1 VIEPEVKAA
10 VGAVASTV
18 IDNAVDVVAL
28 PAASVSVT
36 EISHV
41 PSARAANVQAFDVM
55 VHVTLVEPAFA
66 AVTTAVPENDPATL
80 IVGVL
85 SEVVLSVEELPESE
99 VVSRSGVAGVL
110 GAVVSTTI
118 ALLAPSDPD
127 AVGVGKV
134 KAASTLDEF
143 LIVPPFSPSGL
154 VAM

>member
-1 VIEPEVKAA
+1 
-10 VGAVASTV
+10 
-18 IDNAVDVVAL
+18 
-28 PAASVSVT
+28 
-36 EISHV
+36 
-41 PSARAANVQAFDVM
+41 
-55 VHVTLVEPAFA
+55 
-66 AVTTAVPENDPATL
+66 
-80 IVGVL
+80 VL

-154 VAM
+154 VVM